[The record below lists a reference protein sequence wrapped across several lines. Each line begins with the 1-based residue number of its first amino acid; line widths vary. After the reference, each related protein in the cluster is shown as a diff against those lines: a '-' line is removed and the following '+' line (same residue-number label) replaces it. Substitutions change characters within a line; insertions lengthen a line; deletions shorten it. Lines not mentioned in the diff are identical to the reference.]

1 MSEGSLTDIRA
12 MLPLR
17 KIQMAVKILG
27 LFSISVWIEPFAPCS
42 VLFYFILIVHA
53 TDSAEDCD
61 EDDLECLEDF
71 TTTTSA
77 SFITSSSS
85 SFGGPLSTVSAA
97 GTPDVLSDFHEA
109 KLVNP
114 KPDPHNPGGRKER
127 LPAKQDGEQ
136 AGSVQDKYNQDQDI
150 DSGSAGLGETI
161 DESTATGLSKV
172 EAGVLSA
179 CGILV
184 VAGIAVGIFVWK
196 NTAKRRNL
204 RDRDMSMADLEH
216 NHDLDMSGGDPMAVK
231 NAITTTMPKAVLEPS
246 IKSQQR
252 LNDDMQS
259 VKSNTTNNSE
269 SLAMIQKQ
277 LQKELEE
284 EERLQLQQLKQ
295 QPIIDLTLPA
305 FERDEDDFFTSWE
318 QRNSRLSTTSNTNPP
333 PQQISEQLQPSFQL
347 PKLEHTLFTS
357 EDAIISVNKTQ
368 AVEIV
373 YDETEEDDL
382 IQPNSI
388 AAAHASSTYH
398 TPDIGKEYEQADLS
412 PGLQANT
419 ATARPS
425 ATDPLHDPTAITYPL
440 QKFLN
445 TPTQSFKSPVQ
456 IPVELGNNHEE
467 EEEEEEDED
476 EEGVIVENTIS
487 KLPLDKDAFGAT
499 YDGMIEKPAASPS
512 VHNLGQQLN
521 KIFRHPENSDP
532 TSSTPRTAMVDID
545 LNETPTSKSQRAL
558 EKSPLKET
566 EPGKQPFL
574 SPLDLPDDQYMP
586 MRDAA
591 GPPLVSRA
599 QVLADPVRR
608 LGQDEIALWEQN
620 CRKKELKRLSY
631 EMWDEQMLRDQIEQN
646 DRKHIANYYGTA
658 MAATAEAS
666 VTTSTEQD
674 SKMIP

>member
-1 MSEGSLTDIRA
+1 MLKYWIYSL
-12 MLPLR
+12 
-17 KIQMAVKILG
+17 
-27 LFSISVWIEPFAPCS
+27 
-42 VLFYFILIVHA
+42 VLFYFILIARA

-85 SFGGPLSTVSAA
+85 SFGEPLSTVSAA
-97 GTPDVLSDFHEA
+97 ETPDVLSDFHEA

-114 KPDPHNPGGRKER
+114 KLDPNHPGGSIER
-127 LPAKQDGEQ
+127 LPAKQDEEQ
-136 AGSVQDKYNQDQDI
+136 AGSVQDKYNQDRDI

-172 EAGVLSA
+172 EAGVLSV

-196 NTAKRRNL
+196 NTTKRRNL
-204 RDRDMSMADLEH
+204 RDRDTSMADLEY
-216 NHDLDMSGGDPMAVK
+216 NHDLDMSGGDPIAVK
-231 NAITTTMPKAVLEPS
+231 NTTTTIMPKAALEPS

-277 LQKELEE
+277 LQQELEE

-295 QPIIDLTLPA
+295 QPIINLTLPA
-305 FERDEDDFFTSWE
+305 FERDEDDFLTSWE
-318 QRNSRLSTTSNTNPP
+318 QRNSKPSTSNTNP
-333 PQQISEQLQPSFQL
+333 PQQISEQLQPQSSFQL

-357 EDAIISVNKTQ
+357 ENAIISVNKTQ

-373 YDETEEDDL
+373 YGETEEDGI

-388 AAAHASSTYH
+388 AAAQVASTYH
-398 TPDIGKEYEQADLS
+398 TPDIGKEYEMAYLS
-412 PGLQANT
+412 PGLQSNT
-419 ATARPS
+419 ATSRPS
-425 ATDPLHDPTAITYPL
+425 AADPLYNPTAITYPL

-456 IPVELGNNHEE
+456 IPVELGGNQEE
-467 EEEEEEDED
+467 EEEEEEDD
-476 EEGVIVENTIS
+476 PVENAFDR
-487 KLPLDKDAFGAT
+487 LPVDKDVFGAT
-499 YDGMIEKPAASPS
+499 YDSMIEHPAASSS
-512 VHNLGQQLN
+512 VYNMSQQLK
-521 KIFRHPENSDP
+521 KIFRYPENAEP
-532 TSSTPRTAMVDID
+532 TSSTTPHTAMIDID
-545 LNETPTSKSQRAL
+545 LNDTSNTTTSKSQRAL

-566 EPGKQPFL
+566 KPGKQPFL
-574 SPLDLPDDQYMP
+574 SPLDLPDDQYIP

-620 CRKKELKRLSY
+620 RRKKELKRLSY
-631 EMWDEQMLRDQIEQN
+631 EMWNEQILRDQIEEN
-646 DRKHIANYYGTA
+646 DRKHIASYYGTA
-658 MAATAEAS
+658 MTAVLATAT
-666 VTTSTEQD
+666 TTSPSSEQEQND
-674 SKMIP
+674 KMIP

>member
-1 MSEGSLTDIRA
+1 
-12 MLPLR
+12 ML
-17 KIQMAVKILG
+17 KY
-27 LFSISVWIEPFAPCS
+27 WIYTL
-42 VLFYFILIVHA
+42 VLFYFILIAHA

-85 SFGGPLSTVSAA
+85 SFGEPLSTVSAA
-97 GTPDVLSDFHEA
+97 GAPDVLSDFHEA
-109 KLVNP
+109 KLVDP
-114 KPDPHNPGGRKER
+114 KPDPNHPGGSGARKDR

-136 AGSVQDKYNQDQDI
+136 AGTVQDKYNQDQDI

-196 NTAKRRNL
+196 NTTKRRNL
-204 RDRDMSMADLEH
+204 RDQDMTMADLEY

-231 NAITTTMPKAVLEPS
+231 NSMATAMPKAVLEPS

-252 LNDDMQS
+252 LNDDLQS

-269 SLAMIQKQ
+269 SLAIIQKQ
-277 LQKELEE
+277 LQQELEE

-295 QPIIDLTLPA
+295 QPIINLTLLA
-305 FERDEDDFFTSWE
+305 FERDEDDFFASWE
-318 QRNSRLSTTSNTNPP
+318 QRNSKPANTNQ
-333 PQQISEQLQPSFQL
+333 QQISEQPQQPDIHSFQL
-347 PKLEHTLFTS
+347 PKLEHTLFAS
-357 EDAIISVNKTQ
+357 EEPIISVNKTQ

-373 YDETEEDDL
+373 YDETKEDAI

-388 AAAHASSTYH
+388 AAAAHVASTYH
-398 TPDIGKEYEQADLS
+398 TPEVGKEYEMANLS
-412 PGLQANT
+412 PGLQTNT
-419 ATARPS
+419 ASRPS
-425 ATDPLHDPTAITYPL
+425 AMDPLHDPTAITYPL

-456 IPVELGNNHEE
+456 IPVDLGNSLG
-467 EEEEEEDED
+467 EEEEEEDD
-476 EEGVIVENTIS
+476 DGHHLAENTMPEPS
-487 KLPLDKDAFGAT
+487 KLLLDKDAFGAT
-499 YDGMIEKPAASPS
+499 YENIIEKPGTSSS
-512 VHNLGQQLN
+512 VRNLGQQLN
-521 KIFRHPENSDP
+521 KIFRHPENSEV
-532 TSSTPRTAMVDID
+532 TSSTTQSAMVDID
-545 LNETPTSKSQRAL
+545 LNETATTSKSKSHRAL
-558 EKSPLKET
+558 EKSPMAATALQDET
-566 EPGKQPFL
+566 EP
-574 SPLDLPDDQYMP
+574 
-586 MRDAA
+586 A

-620 CRKKELKRLSY
+620 CRKKQLKRLSY
-631 EMWDEQMLRDQIEQN
+631 EMWDEQVLRDQIEEN
-646 DRKHIANYYGTA
+646 EKRHIA
-658 MAATAEAS
+658 
-666 VTTSTEQD
+666 TTSTEQQEQGD
-674 SKMIP
+674 KMIP